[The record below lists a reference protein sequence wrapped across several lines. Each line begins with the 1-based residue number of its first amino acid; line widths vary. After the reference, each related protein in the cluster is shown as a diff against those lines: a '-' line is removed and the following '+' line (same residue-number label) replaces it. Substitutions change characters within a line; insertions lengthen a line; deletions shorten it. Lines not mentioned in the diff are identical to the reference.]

1 MEYAMHRC
9 VIHKTAVHLSDLYIP
24 TNVVI
29 MLVAGNYF
37 LR

>member
-1 MEYAMHRC
+1 M
-9 VIHKTAVHLSDLYIP
+9 P